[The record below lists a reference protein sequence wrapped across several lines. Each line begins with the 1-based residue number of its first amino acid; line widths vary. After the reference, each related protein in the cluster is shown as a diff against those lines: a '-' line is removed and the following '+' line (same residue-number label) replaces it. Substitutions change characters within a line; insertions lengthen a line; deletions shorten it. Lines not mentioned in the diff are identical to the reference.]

1 MTFQETLSQLR
12 KARGLSQEALA
23 AQIGVSRQAVS
34 KWETGDASPDLNKLL
49 ALADQLE
56 VSLDTLCGRES
67 PAGSS
72 CPIPPSAPAERPAA
86 RRRLPLILCGLLAV
100 CLLGTGLW
108 VWSRRNLVPS
118 ESAPA
123 ESTLPESFSVAAV
136 SFSGKSSRTV
146 AYQFALSV
154 SDGAGLCQILFTAP
168 DGQVFPFA
176 VSERDGVCT
185 GTADLPNGTGPYA
198 VTVSISDGSGS
209 RSLVIAQDLTFSAG
223 DAGWTPV
230 EDAP

>member
-23 AQIGVSRQAVS
+23 ARIGVSRQAVS

-100 CLLGTGLW
+100 LM
-108 VWSRRNLVPS
+108 V
-118 ESAPA
+118 
-123 ESTLPESFSVAAV
+123 
-136 SFSGKSSRTV
+136 
-146 AYQFALSV
+146 
-154 SDGAGLCQILFTAP
+154 
-168 DGQVFPFA
+168 
-176 VSERDGVCT
+176 
-185 GTADLPNGTGPYA
+185 
-198 VTVSISDGSGS
+198 
-209 RSLVIAQDLTFSAG
+209 
-223 DAGWTPV
+223 
-230 EDAP
+230 

>member
-12 KARGLSQEALA
+12 KARGLSQEELA
-23 AQIGVSRQAVS
+23 ARIGVSRQAVS

-67 PAGSS
+67 SS
-72 CPIPPSAPAERPAA
+72 PIPPAAPTERPAA
-86 RRRLPLILCGLLAV
+86 RRRVPLILCGLLAV

-123 ESTLPESFSVAAV
+123 ESTLPESLAVSAV
-136 SFSGKSSRTV
+136 SFAGKSSRTV

-154 SDGAGLCQILFTAP
+154 SDGAALCQIFFTAP
-168 DGQVFPFA
+168 DGQAFPFA
-176 VSERDGVCT
+176 VSGSGGVFT
-185 GTADLPNGTGPYA
+185 GTADLPNGTGPYV
-198 VTVSISDGSGS
+198 VTVSISNDSDS
-209 RSLVIAQDLTFSAG
+209 RSLVIAQDLTFSAD

-230 EDAP
+230 EASP